1 MRRFLDGLL
10 FAVAGLLMSAAVAAT
25 PLSPAQVENFI
36 ASYPEA
42 QAFGEKH
49 PLKQKDIDRDQPLT
63 SSVAL
68 LAKDSLHHKGLSSI
82 AKKHSFANAEQWADV
97 GDRVMTAYFIAKQG
111 STLEFIKRNYEEAEA
126 RINSNPKY
134 SEQFKKDLLVGM
146 KKGYLRNVKKT
157 QDAQQDLPAVQ
168 GLMDKIAP
176 LYE

>member
-10 FAVAGLLMSAAVAAT
+10 FAVAGLMMSTAVAAT

-42 QAFGEKH
+42 QAFGEEH
-49 PLKQKDIDRDQPLT
+49 PLKQKNIDRHQPLT

-82 AKKHSFANAEQWADV
+82 ANKHSFANAEQWADV
-97 GDRVMTAYFIAKQG
+97 GDRVMNAYFIVKQG
-111 STLEFIKRNYEEAEA
+111 STLESIKRNYQEAEA
-126 RINSNPKY
+126 RINNNPEY
-134 SEQFKKDLLVGM
+134 SEQHKKGVLNGM
-146 KKGYLRNVKKT
+146 EKGYLRNVKKI
-157 QDAQQDLPAVQ
+157 QDAQQDLPTVQ